1 LKTCGIKED
10 SMPKKPEQSAKQ
22 DASWRQRKGYHYENA
37 ALDYLK
43 QHGLRLLTR
52 NYRCKL
58 GEIDLVMLDRAMV
71 VFVEVRFRA
80 SVRHG
85 KPHETVDARKQARVR
100 KAAQYF
106 LLCHPHLQ
114 KCDCRFDVL
123 ASWPDMKGQLQQLWL
138 VGAFY

>member
-1 LKTCGIKED
+1 
-10 SMPKKPEQSAKQ
+10 MPKKRERPAKR
-22 DASWRQRKGYHYENA
+22 DASWRQRKGYHYEDA
-37 ALDYLK
+37 ALEYLG
-43 QHGLRLLTR
+43 QRGLRLLTR

-58 GEIDLVMLDRAMV
+58 GEIDLVMIDQAAV

-114 KCDCRFDVL
+114 SCDCRFDVL
-123 ASWPDMKGQLQQLWL
+123 ALWLDVHGQLQQLWIA
-138 VGAFY
+138 GAFY

>member
-1 LKTCGIKED
+1 MPRKAKT
-10 SMPKKPEQSAKQ
+10 PARQA
-22 DASWRQRKGYHYENA
+22 ASWRQRKGYHYENA
-37 ALDYLK
+37 ALGYL
-43 QHGLRLLTR
+43 QQRGLRLLVR
-52 NYRCKL
+52 NYRCKA
-58 GEIDLVMLDRAMV
+58 GEIDLVMHDGAML

-114 KCDCRFDVL
+114 SCDCRFDVL
-123 ASWPDMKGQLQQLWL
+123 ALWPDNTGQLQQLWIAA
-138 VGAFY
+138 AFY